1 MRTLTRTQIVIALS
15 AITGLAPL
23 EALAT
28 TYAQRIPLGV
38 DVTASSNGGG
48 TAPTTP
54 GPSGTPGTPVA
65 TLSAPALDFGG
76 QASGTAKSAA
86 VVLTNTGTAE
96 LVLSAPPSIS
106 GDPAFT
112 GQSLCAATLAAGAS
126 CPTPVTFNAE
136 GLGSR
141 HGLLTF
147 ATNAGAPL
155 EVSLAGTSLQA
166 EGGLSTESLSFGDV
180 YLGVQV
186 VKTIALSNT
195 GNDTL
200 EVSTAPA
207 LSGNTAY
214 TADANCSGPLAAGE
228 SCYTN
233 VTFSPATAGPAIGN
247 LTFSYPTAGA
257 TPVVTLVGNG
267 ISMAGLLGFT
277 TPVFNPVTKG
287 FSIRSSLKLSN
298 LSASTVPLSVGT
310 PTPPFSATSTT
321 CGSLLAANATCV
333 ISLAFT
339 PTNGTGYSTGYSL
352 PIQWGFAAESVTIPL
367 TGTVY
372 DSSVSVPSLTFA
384 DTVVSVSSAS
394 QDVVLTN
401 TGSAPL
407 PLDAPTVTGPYT
419 QSNDCS
425 APLPVGQHC
434 TASVMFKPTTA
445 GTSGNSGT
453 LSLGSSTIALSG
465 NGIAASYSLSATWL
479 KTDGVTPT
487 TNDFGTFIVGSYPA
501 SKILTLT
508 NTGDVPATLGD
519 ATSSAA
525 FLTANSTQF
534 KVAQAASN
542 PCSTTIGATLAVNA
556 SCNVIVSFAPLVG
569 NGAESGAAINVV
581 TSPSSSLTSV
591 PLAGISLEHDSEWV
605 YVTALLHFDTS
616 FVDVKK
622 GHNFSV
628 AGGAPQVTA
637 ANSKFGGGSLSLGV
651 NNYLGTPYAADFNM
665 LTYDF
670 AWEAWVYK
678 TATNDVTYGDGIWAP
693 KTGPQSFA
701 VSIRPSGAVGLG
713 VNSTGTTWDV
723 YNSIDSDKGTARIP
737 LNTWTHIA
745 VSRSRTTW
753 RVFVNGAIDQS
764 FTTSAYLSMTDASAG
779 YFIGRWH
786 DSVTRYFNG
795 NIDDVRITRGNSRY
809 TTTFTPPVRAFP
821 NQ

>member
-15 AITGLAPL
+15 AIAGLAPL

-28 TYAQRIPLGV
+28 TYAQRIPLGI
-38 DVTASSNGGG
+38 DVVTSNSGGS
-48 TAPTTP
+48 TVPTTP
-54 GPSGTPGTPVA
+54 GTTGTLGAPVA
-65 TLSAPALDFGG
+65 TLSAQALDFGG
-76 QASGTAKSAA
+76 QPSGTTNTA
-86 VVLTNTGTAE
+86 VIVLTNTGTAE
-96 LVLSAPPSIS
+96 LALSAPPTIS

-112 GQSLCAATLAAGAS
+112 GQSLCPATLAVGAS

-141 HGLLTF
+141 HGLLIF
-147 ATNAGAPL
+147 STNAGGPF
-155 EVSLAGTSLQA
+155 EVSLDGASLQA
-166 EGGLSTESLSFGDV
+166 EGGLSTGSLSFGDV

-186 VKTIALSNT
+186 VKTVALSNV

-200 EVSTAPA
+200 PVSAAPA
-207 LSGNTAY
+207 LTGSSAY
-214 TADANCSGPLAAGE
+214 AAEANCSGPLAAGE

-233 VTFSPATAGPAIGN
+233 VTFTPAAAGPATGD
-247 LTFSYPTAGA
+247 LTFSYPTAGVA
-257 TPVVTLVGNG
+257 PVVALTGNG
-267 ISMAGLLGFT
+267 VSMAGLLGLAAPLFD
-277 TPVFNPVTKG
+277 PVTKG
-287 FSIRSSLKLSN
+287 STAHASLTLTN
-298 LSASTVPLSVGT
+298 LSDSTVPLAVGT
-310 PTPPFSATSTT
+310 PTAPFSATSTT
-321 CGSLLAANATCV
+321 CGSLLATNATCV
-333 ISLAFT
+333 VDLAFT
-339 PTNGTGYSTGYSL
+339 PTNGTGYNAGYSL
-352 PIQWGFAAESVTIPL
+352 PIQWGFAAELVTIPL

-372 DSSVSVPSLTFA
+372 DSSTSVPSLVFA
-384 DTVVSVSSAS
+384 DTVVSFSSAS

-407 PLDAPTVTGPYT
+407 TFDTPTVTGPYT

-434 TASVMFKPTTA
+434 TASVMFKPTSA
-445 GTSGNSGT
+445 GSSGNSGT

-465 NGIAASYSLSATWL
+465 NGVAASYSLSATWL
-479 KTDGVTPT
+479 KTDGVTPS
-487 TNDFGTFIVGSYPA
+487 TNDFGTLTVGSYPV
-501 SKILTLT
+501 SKNLTLT
-508 NTGDVPATLGD
+508 NMGDVPATLGD
-519 ATSSAA
+519 TTSSAA
-525 FLTANSTQF
+525 FLTSNSTQF
-534 KVAQAASN
+534 KIAQAASN

-591 PLAGISLEHDSEWV
+591 PLAGISLESDPNWV

-628 AGGAPQVTA
+628 AGGAPQITA
-637 ANSKFGGGSLSLGV
+637 VNSKFGGGSLSLGV
-651 NNYLGTPYAADFNM
+651 NNYLGTPYAADLNM
-665 LTYDF
+665 RTYDF

-723 YNSIDSDKGTARIP
+723 YNSIDSDEGTARIP

-753 RVFVNGAIDQS
+753 RVFVNGVIDQS
-764 FTTSAYLSMTDASAG
+764 FTTSGYLAMTDASAG

-786 DSVTRYFNG
+786 DGVTRYFNG

-809 TTTFTPPVRAFP
+809 TTTFAPPVRAFP